1 MVYRYR
7 FCALRTEGGT
17 IVAQNF
23 EIRPCRGEERA
34 RVVQM
39 AAEAAFYRGQ
49 SGAPHPTPAEVPE
62 RWQSHEKTTAALLRD
77 AMILVAVMDHQ
88 IQGYICGYWDARTPE
103 YGYLDDLYVR
113 PESRRQGIGRALL
126 QHMEKALKGC
136 RRLRILIPPRDQ
148 TAARFLEKNGY
159 DMSYVAMVKWPRRS
173 DPAY

>member
-1 MVYRYR
+1 M
-7 FCALRTEGGT
+7 
-17 IVAQNF
+17 AQNF

-39 AAEAAFYRGQ
+39 AAEAEVYRGQ
-49 SGAPHPTPAEVPE
+49 SGASHPTPEEAPD
-62 RWQSHEKTTAALLRD
+62 RRQSREKTTAALMRD

-88 IQGYICGYWDARTPE
+88 IQGYICGYWDAQTPE

-159 DMSYVAMVKWPRRS
+159 DMSYVAMVKWRRRS
-173 DPAY
+173 YPAY